1 MIAAAPASPAPF
13 PPACAF
19 VRELPPDLVDA
30 SEIHQV
36 RHEPRLSPARAQAR
50 PLSGAAIGFLR
61 FRSEKLANVVP
72 TLSRLIDAPADHVGC
87 AMSILDR
94 REFQCAWI
102 VGTGDD
108 GRATCCGAPVL
119 TGKSWCREHRER
131 VFPKGG
137 GR

>member
-13 PPACAF
+13 PPACTS
-19 VRELPPDLVDA
+19 VHDLPPDLVDA
-30 SEIHQV
+30 REIPQLG
-36 RHEPRLSPARAQAR
+36 ETPGPKPGM

-61 FRSEKLANVVP
+61 FRSEKLAKVVP
-72 TLSRLIDAPADHVGC
+72 TLTGLGAHADHVGRPV
-87 AMSILDR
+87 SILDR

-102 VGTGDD
+102 VGAGED

-119 TGKSWCREHRER
+119 AGKSWCQEHRAR